1 MFVENIGTSDIKL
14 SLLDSIIAFGKQ
26 AGMEMIA
33 EGVETK
39 EQSEYLAEQ
48 GVYLQQGYY
57 FGRPMVFRDFAYF
70 CKGIAS
76 HLPLAEEEILRVG

>member
-1 MFVENIGTSDIKL
+1 MFVENIGTTDIKL

-39 EQSEYLAEQ
+39 EQSDYLVERD
-48 GVYLQQGYY
+48 VYLQQGFY
-57 FGRPMVFRDFAYF
+57 FGMPMN
-70 CKGIAS
+70 
-76 HLPLAEEEILRVG
+76 AEEFSIYNIEIKNKNKLLAI